1 MSEFSHRKFKRY
13 LLEKDGIEVDKEIIS
28 TKEEFSHRKFKQHLI
43 ELDEA
48 EYGKPFSS
56 PEAQQFVDKDLNVM
70 SQILGKASQK
80 VIKTM
85 MNGVKSHKY
94 EALDLVRGL
103 NQGDIRRAHFGEED
117 FIKQLWHKVRDK
129 FRRYS
134 N

>member
-1 MSEFSHRKFKRY
+1 MGDFSHRKFKRY
-13 LLEKDGIEVDKEIIS
+13 LLEKDGIEVGKEIIS

-56 PEAQQFVDKDLNVM
+56 PEAQQFVDRDLNAM
-70 SQILGKASQK
+70 SQHLGKASQK
-80 VIKTM
+80 IIKTM
-85 MNGVKSHKY
+85 MDGVKGGRY
-94 EALDLVRGL
+94 DAMDLIRGL

-117 FIKQLWHKVRDK
+117 FITQLWHKVRNK

-134 N
+134 K